1 MGSTKGFRV
10 DPEELT
16 KLAQDIHELFRDVS
30 GDSGAVSGNLPQFQ
44 EKASE
49 AALRQGLAGFWK
61 GGQDVFSDA
70 YGHEHDGICRTYSNI
85 MANLQQL
92 EQACR
97 ATAES
102 YRKADGNSRSAV
114 NGAGVPW

>member
-1 MGSTKGFRV
+1 MATGFRV

-30 GDSGAVSGNLPQFQ
+30 GDSGAVAGNLPQFEQ
-44 EKASE
+44 KASA

-61 GGQDVFSDA
+61 GGEDVFADA
-70 YGHEHDGICRTYSNI
+70 YQREHEGICRTYATI
-85 MANLQQL
+85 MENLQQL

-102 YRKADGNSRSAV
+102 YRRADGNSRSAV
-114 NGAGVPW
+114 TSAGTPW